1 MILNLKALNERV
13 EYKQFQMET
22 LQTALDMVTKGAWFT
37 SVDLRDAFY
46 TLPISTDCRRYIL
59 KFCWREKLYCFQA
72 AAMGLG
78 PIPRI
83 FSKLTKP
90 ALAHLRNLE
99 HAITSFID
107 DSLLVGETQS
117 ETVAATIDTIK
128 TFDSLGFLVHDEK
141 SQLEPTQEI
150 TYLGFVIN
158 SKEMT
163 VTLTEER
170 KQKVVQT
177 RIDLLRQKR
186 SKVRSVASCI
196 GLLVSSL
203 PGVPLGQ
210 LHYRGLERDKNSAL
224 REKGGNWE
232 RYMVVS
238 AKGRGDLLWRTQH
251 LPQPRAEK
259 EIRPPSVSLTTDSS
273 QVGSPSEKGQIK
285 RKH

>member
-1 MILNLKALNERV
+1 
-13 EYKQFQMET
+13 
-22 LQTALDMVTKGAWFT
+22 
-37 SVDLRDAFY
+37 
-46 TLPISTDCRRYIL
+46 
-59 KFCWREKLYCFQA
+59 
-72 AAMGLG
+72 MGLG

-83 FSKLTKP
+83 FTKLTKP
-90 ALAHLRNLE
+90 ALAHLRNLG

-107 DSLLVGETQS
+107 HSLVVGETQS

-170 KQKVVQT
+170 KQKVMQT
-177 RIDLLRQKR
+177 CIDLLRQKR
-186 SKVRSVASCI
+186 SKIRSVASCI
-196 GLLVSSL
+196 WLLVSSL

-210 LHYRGLERDKNSAL
+210 LHYSGLERDKNSEL

-232 RYMVVS
+232 RYMAVS
-238 AKGRGDLLWRTQH
+238 AIGREDLLW
-251 LPQPRAEK
+251 
-259 EIRPPSVSLTTDSS
+259 
-273 QVGSPSEKGQIK
+273 
-285 RKH
+285 